1 MIASGGAGWRKR
13 RHAEKQW
20 RCNGKC
26 DVLVCCWSYKYVV
39 LVTMCSTSMRYIPN
53 SHALM
58 IYIYNSI
65 HVFPCI
71 SHYFFPTD
79 VRYASGTSLPFSTTP
94 CRVKAED
101 ASDEKINAW
110 KQKLKARHGLFGC
123 LRFSHSTLPAADRQ
137 TMTNIE
143 TMTNLKG

>member
-58 IYIYNSI
+58 IYI
-65 HVFPCI
+65 
-71 SHYFFPTD
+71 
-79 VRYASGTSLPFSTTP
+79 
-94 CRVKAED
+94 
-101 ASDEKINAW
+101 
-110 KQKLKARHGLFGC
+110 
-123 LRFSHSTLPAADRQ
+123 
-137 TMTNIE
+137 
-143 TMTNLKG
+143 